1 MYERRIHSIY
11 YIWQKKLIN
20 AELENAIWIEMRIKK
35 KQKSTKHVYFKTFIP
50 KKIKHS
56 LVILSIGET
65 LFYLYTLNLKNY
77 L

>member
-1 MYERRIHSIY
+1 MKKK
-11 YIWQKKLIN
+11 YIVYTTFNKRKLIN
-20 AELENAIWIEMRIKK
+20 AELENAIWIELRIK

-56 LVILSIGET
+56 LVILSICET
-65 LFYLYTLNLKNY
+65 LFYLYTINLKNY

>member
-1 MYERRIHSIY
+1 MP
-11 YIWQKKLIN
+11 
-20 AELENAIWIEMRIKK
+20 ELENAIWIEMRKKKK

-56 LVILSIGET
+56 LVILSISET
-65 LFYLYTLNLKNY
+65 LFYLYTLNFKNY